1 MRLSLVVAL
10 LALALVAVALP
21 TTAQNYN
28 TYSPGPQVRQWTTNT
43 PLTDTDEAQD
53 YGMDVGMQRVA
64 PVIIVGLLSFLAILI
79 WTCCRCC
86 CDKCRLRSADSCC
99 TLVLGGLLFACAIS
113 GLALIIVGFE
123 ASADQ
128 DTAFNNVPTV
138 VDSAVQW
145 VDDLSG
151 EIDGLL
157 TYTAQLTFIGQE
169 MLRVDNG
176 TGVVDQDT
184 IDSLDE
190 ASQLINESSNA
201 VDDLAADAGID
212 DFQDSFAQ
220 DVDDYNAQRRTYVNI
235 VLGVL
240 LGLIAIEVT
249 IALLNGFAG
258 EGCQPKQNCFKYLTP
273 IIGILSIIVLLLLW
287 IVSGALVG
295 VMTGLSDVCIDPDT
309 SIIGLAEVTDDIP
322 LFFIRCDEDD
332 TLSNPFE
339 AEVQDLSDGFDDAQD
354 AITELYVEVTNSS
367 ECRTYNLT
375 LCDEL
380 GDLLEDANNTIGN
393 LSDAIG
399 IGSFDSSGNAQ
410 SGVLRLVS
418 CTELN
423 SRYQLVLNVLC
434 GDAAEALGKSTSV
447 LLGFAVLYVVTLILT
462 RLLTDV
468 GLAKNKQKKVAPEA
482 STSQLNPATSQETYI

>member
-1 MRLSLVVAL
+1 MTSSLQPHDLLHIACHPHPPPSPRTRLPHAL
-10 LALALVAVALP
+10 
-21 TTAQNYN
+21 Q
-28 TYSPGPQVRQWTTNT
+28 
-43 PLTDTDEAQD
+43 
-53 YGMDVGMQRVA
+53 
-64 PVIIVGLLSFLAILI
+64 
-79 WTCCRCC
+79 
-86 CDKCRLRSADSCC
+86 
-99 TLVLGGLLFACAIS
+99 
-113 GLALIIVGFE
+113 
-123 ASADQ
+123 
-128 DTAFNNVPTV
+128 
-138 VDSAVQW
+138 
-145 VDDLSG
+145 
-151 EIDGLL
+151 
-157 TYTAQLTFIGQE
+157 
-169 MLRVDNG
+169 
-176 TGVVDQDT
+176 
-184 IDSLDE
+184 
-190 ASQLINESSNA
+190 
-201 VDDLAADAGID
+201 
-212 DFQDSFAQ
+212 
-220 DVDDYNAQRRTYVNI
+220 
-235 VLGVL
+235 
-240 LGLIAIEVT
+240 
-249 IALLNGFAG
+249 
-258 EGCQPKQNCFKYLTP
+258 
-273 IIGILSIIVLLLLW
+273 

-462 RLLTDV
+462 RYVLKKLMDEVVFCLFVCLFVCLFACLFACLFVFLVSLFLSLCSYPTRALHKLMLTRPPSCLFIPLTALPPCRLLTDV